1 MKFKVEDFTYEV
13 KKDNTQNDS
22 EQYFRKEL
30 EDYLSIPYLEGQP
43 IYLVCPQY
51 TYEVEI
57 QADKIEEL
65 LANGTLKVNGI
76 YETTEFGISQPKEEA
91 LPKIEEDFNEPKQ
104 ALYLLD
110 GINAYRTEVSLSLI
124 DDCLKEGA
132 ITQFPN
138 NNSDMMFQ
146 ILKSTFQEYCQMNQI
161 PYESWVNE

>member
-1 MKFKVEDFTYEV
+1 MKVHKLKEDWDVTVEPTDAEVTFRRELDMYKKVFF
-13 KKDNTQNDS
+13 S
-22 EQYFRKEL
+22 
-30 EDYLSIPYLEGQP
+30 QP
-43 IYLVCPQY
+43 LYLVCPQF
-51 TYEVEI
+51 TYDVEI
-57 QADKIEEL
+57 PTEKLEEL
-65 LANGTLKVNGI
+65 LNDGSLVIKGI
-76 YETTEFGISQPKEEA
+76 YETSDFGIAPPRKEA
-91 LPKIEEDFNEPKQ
+91 LPNLEEDFNEPKQ